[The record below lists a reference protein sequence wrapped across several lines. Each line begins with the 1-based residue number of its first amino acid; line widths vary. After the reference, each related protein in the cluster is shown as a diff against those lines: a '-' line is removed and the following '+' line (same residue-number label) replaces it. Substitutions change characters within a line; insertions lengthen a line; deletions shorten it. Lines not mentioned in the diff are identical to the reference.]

1 MTMGK
6 TLTDLRWLGSQNV
19 LEANGHDDRSPAI
32 LTVYG
37 ACRETSCCRGRG
49 VEPATCGDPRS
60 AWFKRRFSIV
70 ILVPASR
77 IAGLD
82 VNGGA
87 LTARI

>member
-1 MTMGK
+1 MIMTMGK

-37 ACRETSCCRGRG
+37 ACRETSCRRGRG

-77 IAGLD
+77 IASSD
-82 VNGGA
+82 VNGG
-87 LTARI
+87 L